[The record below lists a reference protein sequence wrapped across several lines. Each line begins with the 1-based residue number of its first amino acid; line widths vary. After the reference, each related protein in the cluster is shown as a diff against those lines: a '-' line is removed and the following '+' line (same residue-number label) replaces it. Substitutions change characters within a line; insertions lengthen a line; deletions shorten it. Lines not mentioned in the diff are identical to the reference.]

1 VEVSINKGLAVARGG
16 PVEGVAAVLAATFD
30 PAQAPTPAAEQLAL
44 LPGGGEAE
52 AAAQRAELVEQPSRG
67 RPKGS
72 KNRRTEEWARYV
84 TSRYGSPLEA
94 LARVMHDGP
103 AALARELGVSLV
115 DGFDRWLRVTE
126 ALMPYVH
133 GKQPTAVTLDN
144 VAAAPVVLQVTPD
157 AAARMTAAPAE
168 AMGVLKIA
176 LDQAL
181 SEAGEGESNEEE
193 SNDAP

>member
-1 VEVSINKGLAVARGG
+1 MRPRG

-30 PAQAPTPAAEQLAL
+30 PATPPVPAAEQLAL
-44 LPGGGEAE
+44 LPGGEAEAEAE
-52 AAAQRAELVEQPSRG
+52 AARAELVEQPARG

-103 AALARELGVSLV
+103 AALAQELGVSLIE
-115 DGFDRWLRVTE
+115 GFDRWLRVTE
-126 ALMPYVH
+126 ALLPYVH
-133 GKQPTAVTLDN
+133 GKQPTAVTLDG
-144 VAAAPVVLQVTPD
+144 APPAPVLLQVTPD
-157 AAARMTAAPAE
+157 AAMRMAASPEE

-176 LDQAL
+176 LNQDL
-181 SEAGEGESNEEE
+181 SDAVAGESNGAE
-193 SNDAP
+193 SNDGW

>member
-1 VEVSINKGLAVARGG
+1 MRPRG

-30 PAQAPTPAAEQLAL
+30 PATPPVPAAEQLAL
-44 LPGGGEAE
+44 LPGEGEAE
-52 AAAQRAELVEQPSRG
+52 ADAARAELVEQPARG

-103 AALARELGVSLV
+103 AALAQELGVSLV
-115 DGFDRWLRVTE
+115 EGFDRWLRVTE
-126 ALMPYVH
+126 ALLPYVH
-133 GKQPTAVTLDN
+133 GKQPTAVTLDG
-144 VAAAPVVLQVTPD
+144 APPAPVLLQVTPD
-157 AAARMTAAPAE
+157 AAMRMAASPEE

-176 LDQAL
+176 LNQDL
-181 SEAGEGESNEEE
+181 SDAVAGE
-193 SNDAP
+193 SNDAESNDGW